1 MVNVYV
7 AGSPYWSRLKEA
19 MCGEVSNRL
28 EGIGDYELAEAINP
42 DIFAFT
48 QEDVLRCPDIN
59 DLPKDWRK
67 MADAC
72 IEKYKIKP

>member
-28 EGIGDYELAEAINP
+28 EGIGDYGLAEAINP
-42 DIFAFT
+42 DILHSHKKT
-48 QEDVLRCPDIN
+48 
-59 DLPKDWRK
+59 
-67 MADAC
+67 
-72 IEKYKIKP
+72 Y